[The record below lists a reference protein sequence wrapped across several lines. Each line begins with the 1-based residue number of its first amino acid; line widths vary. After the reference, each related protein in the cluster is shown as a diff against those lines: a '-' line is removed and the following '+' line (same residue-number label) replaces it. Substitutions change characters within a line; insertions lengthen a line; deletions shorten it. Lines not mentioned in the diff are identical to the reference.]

1 MITKMKKE
9 KYEAPTVTAVEMKQE
24 GVICTSGD
32 VTATMDGIF
41 SEETI

>member
-1 MITKMKKE
+1 MQKE
-9 KYEAPTVTAVEMKQE
+9 LYEAPTISVVEMKQE
-24 GVICTSGD
+24 GVVCTSGN